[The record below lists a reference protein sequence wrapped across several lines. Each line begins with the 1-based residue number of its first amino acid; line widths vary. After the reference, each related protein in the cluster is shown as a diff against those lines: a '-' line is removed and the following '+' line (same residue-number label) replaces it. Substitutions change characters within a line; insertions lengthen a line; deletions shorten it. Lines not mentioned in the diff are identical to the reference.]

1 MTQMVKIEYI
11 SSFESETNNII
22 DVKVL
27 EATDLM
33 IEFKIEY

>member
-1 MTQMVKIEYI
+1 MIKIEYI
-11 SSFESETNNII
+11 SSFESENNII